1 MAIKCFFTR
10 VFLCTVLIVSGAIGT
25 VYAQNKNIDK
35 IRAEAE
41 KTKKEIAATNRLIQ
55 EAEKTKKITVERLS
69 LLNQQIN
76 LRESYLLTITR
87 EITEIEKNITVSK
100 ALVRSLESQLEQ
112 LQKEYSLILFT
123 LYKVHNS
130 YDQLIFV
137 LSADNF
143 NQAYNRIQYLHFYS
157 NYMIERSQEIA
168 LYQDSIKNH
177 IQTQQDLLVQKK
189 NLLGTEQKQ
198 KQRLSQDKSKESQAL
213 QQLQSRQQELK
224 KQLQQKQLLAKKLD
238 KEIEELIK
246 EAARAAKATPQDNII
261 SKNFAENKGNLP
273 WPSANGRITQKFGTY
288 KHPTLPIEVEC
299 NGIEISTTKGTMAR
313 AIFDGTVS
321 KIVVI
326 PGRNTAVLIKHG
338 QYYTVYDNL
347 INVRVKAGQK
357 VSAKQELGTIY
368 TDPETGVTVLQLQI
382 WNQLQKLNPEPW
394 LSK

>member
-157 NYMIERSQEIA
+157 NYMIERSEEIT

-177 IQTQQDLLVQKK
+177 IKTQQ
-189 NLLGTEQKQ
+189 NLL
-198 KQRLSQDKSKESQAL
+198 
-213 QQLQSRQQELK
+213 
-224 KQLQQKQLLAKKLD
+224 
-238 KEIEELIK
+238 
-246 EAARAAKATPQDNII
+246 
-261 SKNFAENKGNLP
+261 
-273 WPSANGRITQKFGTY
+273 
-288 KHPTLPIEVEC
+288 
-299 NGIEISTTKGTMAR
+299 
-313 AIFDGTVS
+313 
-321 KIVVI
+321 
-326 PGRNTAVLIKHG
+326 
-338 QYYTVYDNL
+338 
-347 INVRVKAGQK
+347 
-357 VSAKQELGTIY
+357 
-368 TDPETGVTVLQLQI
+368 
-382 WNQLQKLNPEPW
+382 
-394 LSK
+394 